1 MLKNKNRKILLI
13 SNMFPSKKYPSYG
26 TFVKIIENSLV
37 SEGWDTKKV
46 VLYKKNSKILKVF
59 GYLKFFT
66 LTLNSLLL
74 SKDRIIYVHYW
85 IFSGIPLLL
94 FSPKNLVINIHGS
107 DLLPQKK
114 IQKYLL
120 RVTHKLLYKAILIVV
135 PSEYYKELLILKYK
149 INKEKIFVSPS
160 GGIVIPKKIP
170 EKNFDPSY
178 ISFGFVGR
186 IEEAKGWQTLLEA
199 VKILPDNF
207 KGKISFVGTGSEE
220 KKLIDISKT
229 LTGHLQNIDIKILGA
244 VPHEKMNSV
253 YQKFDFLIFPSESE
267 SLGLVGIEAMANGVP
282 VIGSDVGGIVTY
294 LKDQYNG
301 KVFQAKNY
309 LELSGIL
316 NDVFE
321 MDNKSYMEMSK
332 NAIRTA
338 SKYES
343 SLVSRELS
351 NKFFS
356 IIEK

>member
-1 MLKNKNRKILLI
+1 M
-13 SNMFPSKKYPSYG
+13 
-26 TFVKIIENSLV
+26 
-37 SEGWDTKKV
+37 
-46 VLYKKNSKILKVF
+46 
-59 GYLKFFT
+59 
-66 LTLNSLLL
+66 
-74 SKDRIIYVHYW
+74 
-85 IFSGIPLLL
+85 
-94 FSPKNLVINIHGS
+94 
-107 DLLPQKK
+107 
-114 IQKYLL
+114 
-120 RVTHKLLYKAILIVV
+120 
-135 PSEYYKELLILKYK
+135 
-149 INKEKIFVSPS
+149 
-160 GGIVIPKKIP
+160 
-170 EKNFDPSY
+170 
-178 ISFGFVGR
+178 GR

-267 SLGLVGIEAMANGVP
+267 SESLGLVGIEAMANGVP

-338 SKYES
+338 SRYES
-343 SLVSRELS
+343 SLISRELS